1 MAISFKSSQAPYKIS
16 RNMSYSDTQK
26 IKERALEHVVQ
37 AIIELEENKTRTYI
51 CQMLDESFI
60 VSKSM
65 YSSYFKVVVTI
76 DSMTIYWMSDR
87 VDMKRAKCEEELFQM
102 MCLDDTYCDKEF
114 EEGIKL
120 LVELH
125 IQRILK
131 QCGIGGFKEG
141 VYDNQPNCE

>member
-1 MAISFKSSQAPYKIS
+1 MAIIKNASWSKSMKYTNK
-16 RNMSYSDTQK
+16 QK
-26 IKERALEHVVQ
+26 IKERTLEHIVQ
-37 AIIELEENKTRTYI
+37 AIIELEENKTRTYS
-51 CQMLDESFI
+51 CDLQDERFI
-60 VSKSM
+60 VSKSL
-65 YSSYFKVVVTI
+65 YSSSFKVVVTI

-102 MCLDDTYCDKEF
+102 MCLDDTYCDEEF

-131 QCGIGGFKEG
+131 QSGIGGFKEG

>member
-1 MAISFKSSQAPYKIS
+1 MAIIKHASWSKSMEYTNK
-16 RNMSYSDTQK
+16 QK
-26 IKERALEHVVQ
+26 IKERTLEHIVQ
-37 AIIELEENKTRTYI
+37 AIIELEENKTRTYS
-51 CQMLDESFI
+51 CDLQDERFI
-60 VSKSM
+60 VSKSL
-65 YSSYFKVVVTI
+65 YSSSFKVVVTI